1 MPINESW
8 LNSPY
13 SYPQFLMNGYQSA
26 PELNPYGQGTQVMPW
41 YQAMGAMGGG
51 DNSGNPF
58 SGALTGAAAGGA
70 TFGPVGAAIGGG
82 LGLLGGILGGFAS
95 GKKEKQRKKE
105 KERMIQRAEQLFPD
119 MSKESFMFQSPELN
133 NAIQSAL
140 AYRLQNMFG
149 DWGMPAGRTGG
160 MGSLNDIF
168 GSLFNPQPAGPG
180 VPTRPQPSGTRT
192 RRSITPKNSRRGA
205 DGWMGDFERESPY
218 NMM

>member
-1 MPINESW
+1 MPINDSW

-13 SYPQFLMNGYQSA
+13 SYPQFLMPSYQSV
-26 PELNPYGQGTQVMPW
+26 PQFPLGENPYQ
-41 YQAMGAMGGG
+41 
-51 DNSGNPF
+51 
-58 SGALTGAAAGGA
+58 GAASGGSGGWLDKWGGPLTAG
-70 TFGPVGAAIGGG
+70 
-82 LGLLGGILGGFAS
+82 LSLLGGIFGGFTA

-105 KERMIQRAEQLFPD
+105 KERLIQRAEQLFPN

-149 DWGMPAGRTGG
+149 DWGMPAGRAGG

-168 GSLFNPQPAGPG
+168 GSLFNLQPAGPG
-180 VPTRPQPSGTRT
+180 VPTRPQPSGARI
-192 RRSITPKNSRRGA
+192 RRSINPKNSRRGA

-218 NMM
+218 NMT